1 MLKMS
6 VVLEELFYGRVFL
19 QGFIRF
25 NKEGGAQRVIDA
37 LKEANDGK
45 VLIRDV
51 ETTLRVLEGTL
62 QQYNG
67 FHIPSRPS
75 LLARKPAHEKLGS

>member
-1 MLKMS
+1 MVAFL
-6 VVLEELFYGRVFL
+6 L

-62 QQYNG
+62 QHYNG
-67 FHIPSRPS
+67 FYIPSRPS
-75 LLARKPAHEKLGS
+75 LLAC